1 MHAIIGA
8 AAGPFLIKIKAP
20 RRHRG
25 TLRLS
30 PYAFPATA
38 IAAEA
43 IMNALTRL
51 LLICHPDLHPSPAM
65 ARAQAL
71 AKATG
76 ATLHLVVL
84 SQLPSRLIT
93 LDQMLRSS
101 ARKQDAEHRKAW
113 LHEQAQAL
121 GEQGITAYPETLDDD
136 DPLKDLI
143 RLAQLHRVEMLIKDI
158 RHETVVSRA
167 LLTPLDWQLL
177 RRCPIPLHL
186 VAQAEAA
193 LPARVLAAVDLV
205 EHDAAVHRCNDHVLQ
220 AAQVLAQRCKA
231 QLHVLQAYEPSP
243 SFMAYAAA
251 PVAWTDEVIEEVTG
265 RARERLTRFA
275 GHYGIKPDHLHLI
288 RGAARSVVSEYAN
301 QHGFD
306 VVVMGTLYHEG
317 LAKVIGSTTEQTLYK
332 VHSSILAIHG

>member
-8 AAGPFLIKIKAP
+8 RAGSFLIKIKAP
-20 RRHRG
+20 WRHRG

-30 PYAFPATA
+30 PYAFPARA

-143 RLAQLHRVEMLIKDI
+143 RLAQLHHVEMLIKDI

-193 LPARVLAAVDLV
+193 LPGVSSANTPTSMASMWSSWARFTMKAWPRSSAVPPSKPCT
-205 EHDAAVHRCNDHVLQ
+205 RC
-220 AAQVLAQRCKA
+220 
-231 QLHVLQAYEPSP
+231 
-243 SFMAYAAA
+243 
-251 PVAWTDEVIEEVTG
+251 I
-265 RARERLTRFA
+265 RAFW
-275 GHYGIKPDHLHLI
+275 
-288 RGAARSVVSEYAN
+288 RSTADWPP
-301 QHGFD
+301 GC
-306 VVVMGTLYHEG
+306 
-317 LAKVIGSTTEQTLYK
+317 
-332 VHSSILAIHG
+332 

>member
-1 MHAIIGA
+1 
-8 AAGPFLIKIKAP
+8 
-20 RRHRG
+20 
-25 TLRLS
+25 
-30 PYAFPATA
+30 
-38 IAAEA
+38 
-43 IMNALTRL
+43 MNALTRL
-51 LLICHPDLHPSPAM
+51 LLICHPDLHPSPAL

-84 SQLPSRLIT
+84 SQLPSRLAT
-93 LDQMLRSS
+93 LDQVLRSN

-113 LHEQAQAL
+113 LHDQVKTL
-121 GEQGITAYPETLDDD
+121 GELGITAYAETLDDE

-186 VAQAEAA
+186 VAQADAS
-193 LPARVLAAVDLV
+193 LPARILAAVDLV
-205 EHDAAVHRCNDHVLQ
+205 EQDPAIHSLNERILQ
-220 AAQVLAQRCKA
+220 AAQRLARCCKA
-231 QLHVLQAYEPSP
+231 PLHLLQAWEPSP
-243 SFMAYAAA
+243 SFVAYAAA
-251 PVAWTDEVIEEVTG
+251 PVAWTNERIEEVTG
-265 RARERLTRFA
+265 RARERLGEFA
-275 GHYGIKPDHLHLI
+275 SCYGIRPDHLHVLP
-288 RGAARSVVSEYAN
+288 GAARTVVSEYAN